1 MKILV
6 VCQHYNP
13 EPFRL
18 ADICEALVERG
29 HDVSVVTGVPNY
41 PEGEI
46 YPGYEKAAGKDTVEK
61 GVKVHRCFTIPRKN
75 NILFRILNYYSFA
88 ISSTCYLKRLKEEY
102 DVVFA
107 NQLSPVMMACG
118 AIRYA
123 KKWGKK
129 VVLYCLDLWPASL
142 TAGGIRPDSA
152 IYRFFK
158 GVSRRIYQQAD
169 RILITSKGFASYLNG
184 ELKVEKECEYLP
196 QYAEELFDDIPS
208 WQAHQP
214 PYHFVF
220 AGNVGELQAIDTIIE
235 AARILKE
242 DKRCIFDIVGDGS
255 AFDHCRMM
263 AKDLPNV
270 IFHGRK
276 DLSEMPE
283 VYTKAD
289 GMIVSLRDNPIIAA
303 TLPGKVQSYMAA
315 GRAVIGSIGGETAHV
330 IKAAECGISAAPEN
344 AEELARKIGEL
355 LDQPEILCTYGQ
367 NARAYYDKHFRKEIF
382 MQRLISELE
391 KHSL

>member
-18 ADICEALVERG
+18 ADICEALAERG

-46 YPGYEKAAGKDTVEK
+46 YPGYEKAAGKDSVEK

-88 ISSTCYLKRLKEEY
+88 ISSTCHLMWVREEY

-107 NQLSPVMMACG
+107 NQLSPVMMASG

-129 VVLYCLDLWPASL
+129 VVLYCLDLWPESL
-142 TAGGIRPDSA
+142 TAGGIRPGSA
-152 IYRFFK
+152 VYKLFK
-158 GVSRRIYQQAD
+158 RISRRIYRKAD

-184 ELKVEKECEYLP
+184 YLKVETECEYLP
-196 QYAEELFDDIPS
+196 QYAEELFDDIPN
-208 WQAHQP
+208 QQTHQP

-220 AGNVGELQAIDTIIE
+220 AGNVGEMQSIDTIIE
-235 AARILKE
+235 AARMLKE
-242 DKRCIFDIVGDGS
+242 DGRSIFDIVGDGS
-255 AFDHCRMM
+255 AFDHCRMK

-283 VYTKAD
+283 IYEKAD
-289 GMIVSLRDNPIIAA
+289 GMIVSLRDNPVIAA

-344 AEELARKIGEL
+344 AEELAQKIGAL
-355 LDQPEILCTYGQ
+355 LDQPDVLCTYGQ
-367 NARAYYDKHFRKEIF
+367 NARAYYDKYFRKEQF
-382 MQRLISELE
+382 MEKLVQVLE
-391 KHSL
+391 ESC

>member
-18 ADICEALVERG
+18 ADICEALAERG

-46 YPGYEKAAGKDTVEK
+46 YPGYEKAAGKDSVEK

-88 ISSTCYLKRLKEEY
+88 ISSTCYLKRVKEEY

-129 VVLYCLDLWPASL
+129 VVLYCLDLWPESL
-142 TAGGIRPDSA
+142 TAGGIRSGSL
-152 IYRFFK
+152 IYRIFK
-158 GVSRRIYQQAD
+158 KISKRIYNKVD
-169 RILITSKGFASYLNG
+169 RILITSKGFGSYLNG
-184 ELKVEKECEYLP
+184 YLGVEGECRYLP
-196 QYAEELFDDIPS
+196 QYAEELFDDIPN
-208 WQAHQP
+208 QETHKP

-220 AGNVGELQAIDTIIE
+220 AGNVGEMQAIDTIIE
-235 AARILKE
+235 AARMLKE
-242 DKRCIFDIVGDGS
+242 DGRCIFDIVGDGS
-255 AFDHCRMM
+255 AFDHCRSL

-270 IFHGRK
+270 VFHGRK
-276 DLSEMPE
+276 DLSEMPGI
-283 VYTKAD
+283 YAKAD
-289 GMIVSLRDNPIIAA
+289 GMIVSLRDNPGIAA

-315 GRAVIGSIGGETAHV
+315 GRAVIGSIGGETAYV
-330 IKAAECGISAAPEN
+330 IKAAECGICAPPEN
-344 AEELARKIGEL
+344 AEALAQKIGAL
-355 LDQPEILCTYGQ
+355 LEQPDVLCTYGQ

-382 MQRLISELE
+382 MQNLITELE
-391 KHSL
+391 NNCL